1 MNRLRIRPTEFILC
15 RVLSSCLKA
24 PDIFLGLQVHAHV
37 IQAGYEA
44 NAFLGSKLVD
54 LYSKSGETGD
64 AWRAFN
70 GMGEHD
76 QVSWTSI
83 ISGFAQNGRGW
94 EALLLLKEMLKAD
107 VRPSSH
113 TFASIISACKRLEEA
128 YEEGLSLHAQV
139 IKSGCEPNSFVGS
152 SLIDF
157 YSKHGEIDQ
166 ALSLFD
172 LSPEKDIILY
182 NSIISGFSQNMLKE
196 EALKLFLEM
205 QEKEMK
211 PTGFTLASLL
221 NTSGGLAL
229 LQLGKLIHSLVI
241 KLGWDRNVAVSGSL
255 VDMYSKC
262 GVIDE
267 ARRAF
272 DCAPERN
279 SIMWTSMITG
289 YAQNGRGLDSLQLFE
304 RLVEEGGEPDHICFT
319 AILTACNHGGFL
331 EKGIHYFKLMTSE
344 YGLVPELDQYA
355 CMVDLYGRSGRLR
368 EAKELMEAI
377 TLEPNAVL
385 WSSFLS
391 SCRTYGEM
399 KLGKEAA
406 MKLYELDPNSSAPY
420 ITLASALAVVGMWD
434 EVAEVRG
441 MWKQKGVKKNTGW
454 SWLEVGSSAHLFLV
468 GDKSHS
474 ESREIYA
481 TLDLMTL
488 QMKEGFWYLDEHPL

>member
-1 MNRLRIRPTEFILC
+1 MNSLRIKPTKFILC

-44 NAFLGSKLVD
+44 NQVW
-54 LYSKSGETGD
+54 ETGD

-70 GMGEHD
+70 GLGEHD
-76 QVSWTSI
+76 LVSWTSI

-94 EALLLLKEMLKAD
+94 EALLLLKEMFKAD

-128 YEEGLSLHAQV
+128 YEEGQSLHAQV
-139 IKSGCEPNSFVGS
+139 IKSGFEPNSFVIS

-157 YSKHGEIDQ
+157 YSKHGEIEQ

-172 LSPEKDIILY
+172 LSSEKDTILY

-221 NTSGGLAL
+221 NTS
-229 LQLGKLIHSLVI
+229 
-241 KLGWDRNVAVSGSL
+241 WDMNMAVSGSL

-262 GVIDE
+262 GIIDE

-304 RLVEEGGEPDHICFT
+304 KLVEEGGEPDHICFT

-331 EKGIHYFKLMTSE
+331 DKGIHYFELMTSE

-355 CMVDLYGRSGRLR
+355 CMVDLYGRTGRLR
-368 EAKELMEAI
+368 EAKELMETI

-385 WSSFLS
+385 WSSFL
-391 SCRTYGEM
+391 T
-399 KLGKEAA
+399 GKEAA
-406 MKLYELDPNSSAPY
+406 MKLYELEPKSSAPY
-420 ITLASALAVVGMWD
+420 ITLASAFAVVGMWD

-441 MWKQKGVKKNTGW
+441 MWKQKGVKKSAGW
-454 SWLEVGSSAHLFLV
+454 SWLEVGNMVHLFLV
-468 GDKSHS
+468 GDKSHT
-474 ESREIYA
+474 ESREIYS
-481 TLDLMTL
+481 TLNLMTL
-488 QMKEGFWYLDEHPL
+488 QMKEGFWHLDEHLL